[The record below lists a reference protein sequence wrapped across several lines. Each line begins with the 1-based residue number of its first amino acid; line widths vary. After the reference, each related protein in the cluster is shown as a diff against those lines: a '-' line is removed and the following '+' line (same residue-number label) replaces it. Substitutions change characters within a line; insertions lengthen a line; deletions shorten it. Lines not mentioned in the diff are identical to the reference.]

1 MVSHNVKIRPSTS
14 GIFRWYYRHYIS
26 GVCYVKK
33 AGFVAA
39 CVFTFILTLSGI
51 TTDCMLS
58 NESDQFSRRFLTS
71 EYSTDNPVVITS
83 DLDFE
88 TQGWPGNGSVT
99 NPYRI
104 EGLSITDGGTSISI
118 SGTSS
123 HFVVQDC
130 IIQSNTSMEDVGIYL
145 DGTSNG
151 TIRNCSIDGKYRGVE
166 VWYSIDY
173 VIDDNS
179 IMNGIYAME
188 VNYGDFGNITRNE
201 ASECYAGVQ
210 AHYCEDANISSN
222 VFTNNRGVG
231 VYVGGGEGGAVYNN
245 TIQDS
250 QSGIKSMNMVNT
262 IFEDNSIDCE
272 YGFSIDNSQHI
283 TVKDNVISTG
293 FEIRGSEIVHWIT
306 NAFEDNIVRGKPVA
320 FLNGTVDAY
329 IDASSYGAVIL
340 ANCSGIA
347 VADGDF
353 NNSFVGISVAF
364 SKNCEFT
371 DNYAESV
378 WGALIR
384 IERSESCV
392 LRGNA
397 VMRSM
402 NWGFVLYRADHCLV
416 VGNHAEYASDGIYLQ
431 TLSNCTIRNN
441 EFQRNYQDI
450 YIDMV
455 DNCTIT
461 GNTLY
466 PSHYGIMSMS
476 ASFCNITN
484 NYLLGGYSGIFLQGT
499 ASCRLVGN
507 EVVSFRDYGISLD
520 ADTQDCLLFDNI
532 LDRNIGDNALDN
544 GIGNQ
549 WDDGMGTGNSW
560 SDYLG
565 NGTYSVPGAAG
576 SIDHFPRILHED
588 ILPYLDHP
596 SDIEYTAGESG
607 YAILW
612 SPSDDF
618 PALYEVLKDG
628 VLFDSG
634 PWDGS
639 EISVS
644 VNGLLPGVYN
654 YTLTVWDL
662 SGNSASD
669 TVFVTVLEESVT
681 TADTTQITTETS
693 STANTEATISYTNT
707 TTLPSTS
714 PGSQFIPPD
723 EFTIMAVSVVISAGL
738 LIVVVII
745 LRKK

>member
-1 MVSHNVKIRPSTS
+1 
-14 GIFRWYYRHYIS
+14 
-26 GVCYVKK
+26 
-33 AGFVAA
+33 
-39 CVFTFILTLSGI
+39 
-51 TTDCMLS
+51 MLS
-58 NESDQFSRRFLTS
+58 NESNQFSRRFFTS
-71 EYSTDNPVVITS
+71 EYSTDDPVVITS

-88 TQGWPGNGSVT
+88 TQGWPGNGSET

-123 HFVVQDC
+123 HFVIQDC

-151 TIRNCSIDGKYRGVE
+151 TIKNCSIDGKYRGVE

-179 IMNGIYAME
+179 IMNGIYAFD
-188 VNYGDFGNITRNE
+188 VIYGDFGSITRNE
-201 ASECYAGVQ
+201 VSGCYAGVQ
-210 AHYCEDANISSN
+210 AQNCEDVNIFSN
-222 VFTNNRGVG
+222 EFTDNRGVG
-231 VYVGGGEGGAVYNN
+231 VYVGGGHGGTVYNN

-250 QSGIKSMNMVNT
+250 QAGITSMNMVDT
-262 IFEDNSIDCE
+262 LFEDNSIDCE
-272 YGFSIDNSQHI
+272 YGFSIENSQHI
-283 TVKDNVISTG
+283 TIKGNVISTG
-293 FEIRGSEIVHWIT
+293 YEIRGSEITHWIT
-306 NAFEDNIVRGKPVA
+306 NVFEDNVVRGKPVA

-329 IDASSYGAVIL
+329 IDASLYGAVIL
-340 ANCSGIA
+340 ANCTGVT
-347 VADGDF
+347 VAGGDF

-364 SKNCEFT
+364 SRNCEFT

-384 IERSESCV
+384 VERSESCV
-392 LRGNA
+392 LRRNV
-397 VMRSM
+397 VMRSA

-416 VGNHAEYASDGIYLQ
+416 AGNHAEYGSDGIYLQ

-450 YIDMV
+450 YIDLV
-455 DNCTIT
+455 DNCKIT

-466 PSHYGIMSMS
+466 PGYYGIMSRA

-484 NYLLGGYSGIFLQGT
+484 NYLLGAYSGIFLQDSV
-499 ASCRLVGN
+499 SCRLVGN
-507 EVVSFRDYGISLD
+507 EVVSFRDCGISLD
-520 ADTQDCLLFDNI
+520 ESTQNCLLFDNI
-532 LDRNIGDNALDN
+532 LDRNIDGNALDN

-549 WDDGMGTGNSW
+549 WDDGVGTGNSW
-560 SDYLG
+560 SDYFG
-565 NGTYSVPGAAG
+565 NGTYSIPGTAG

-588 ILPYLDHP
+588 IRPYLDHP
-596 SDIEYTAGESG
+596 LDIEYTVGETG
-607 YAILW
+607 YMITW
-612 SPSDDF
+612 SPFDDF

-628 VLFDSG
+628 ASFDSG
-634 PWDGS
+634 SWDGS

-644 VNGLLPGVYN
+644 VSGLLPGVYN

-662 SGNSASD
+662 SGNNASD
-669 TVFVTVLEESVT
+669 TVFVTVLEEAVT
-681 TADTTQITTETS
+681 TADTTQITTEIS
-693 STANTEATISYTNT
+693 STTNTEATTSYTNT

-714 PGSQFIPPD
+714 PGPQFIPPD
-723 EFTIMAVSVVISAGL
+723 ELTIMTASVVISAGL